1 MSEEQQQGKLKTAA
15 SLAAISTI
23 TPKTLLLPYQRRWV
37 DDKSRFKIGLWARQT
52 GKDFSTSAEAVEDCM
67 LNPKTLW
74 VILASGE
81 RQALESMAKAKDWA
95 KAFEFAIAEYA
106 EARDAK
112 ESLIKSAEIL
122 FANGSRLIALPA
134 NPDTARGYSGNLI
147 LTEFAFHD
155 DPDAIWRAIYPSIT
169 NPLRGGEKKIRII
182 STPNGKGN
190 KFYDLWTKAEAY
202 SRHKVTIHDA
212 VAQGLPINVEELRRG
227 LDDPEGWA
235 QEYELEFIDGS
246 AVLLPYEVIAL
257 CESPDASESV
267 PDWPMFHQATPVGR
281 RFCGIDFGRKRD
293 LTVCWTLEKVGDVLW
308 TREVLVLSK
317 MSTPDQVE
325 ALKPR
330 IQGAQRVCLDYTG
343 AGVGLGDYLVKEFQ
357 EWNPEQHQYGRIEL
371 CQFTPTLKADIFSKL
386 RMRFD
391 ERRLRIPVSRTIR
404 EDLHAIQRVT
414 TPNGISYRAPHTEDG
429 HSDRATALALGVR
442 AASDNFAVMRPI
454 ASKRGTRAG
463 RAIAA
468 RRDRTVTG

>member
-1 MSEEQQQGKLKTAA
+1 
-15 SLAAISTI
+15 
-23 TPKTLLLPYQRRWV
+23 
-37 DDKSRFKIGLWARQT
+37 
-52 GKDFSTSAEAVEDCM
+52 
-67 LNPKTLW
+67 
-74 VILASGE
+74 
-81 RQALESMAKAKDWA
+81 
-95 KAFEFAIAEYA
+95 
-106 EARDAK
+106 
-112 ESLIKSAEIL
+112 
-122 FANGSRLIALPA
+122 
-134 NPDTARGYSGNLI
+134 
-147 LTEFAFHD
+147 
-155 DPDAIWRAIYPSIT
+155 
-169 NPLRGGEKKIRII
+169 
-182 STPNGKGN
+182 
-190 KFYDLWTKAEAY
+190 Y

-257 CESPDASESV
+257 CESPEAAESV

-357 EWNPEQHQYGRIEL
+357 EWNPEQHKYGRVEL